1 MKRDDNF
8 VIIGS
13 CCTAM
18 GMFMGNNK
26 TLKYVLL
33 SVGVV
38 FSIAGFVIMLR
49 KKKYNDRRM

>member
-1 MKRDDNF
+1 MKRDDSF

-26 TLKYVLL
+26 VLKYVLL
-33 SVGVV
+33 STGVL

-49 KKKYNDRRM
+49 KKKYEHK